1 MTTPLQLA
9 HARATE
15 LFNQAAALEAQANEL
30 RRQGHQ
36 TIAEAENTEPRVIT
50 LSHRLAG
57 L

>member
-15 LFNQAAALEAQANEL
+15 LFAQAAALEAQANEL

-36 TIAEAENTEPRVIT
+36 TIAEAENPGPRVIT
-50 LSHRLAG
+50 LSQRLAR

>member
-9 HARATE
+9 HARAAE

-36 TIAEAENTEPRVIT
+36 AIAEVQDLGPRVVT
-50 LSHRLAG
+50 LSQRLAG